1 MLLLLLLLLQ
11 MVMVMISMTT
21 MTVVV
26 VVMMKMMAG
35 GWRAMR
41 RASHGWL
48 VAPSFCCRRCGQS
61 RYCRHRR
68 HRDDGDD
75 VRHQGHAP
83 SFRRSFP
90 PLHLHFDFLK
100 APSKNLTR
108 ENSFVTSWRGL
119 QRSPRSFSLQKNAFT
134 VRLQRVRSKGVA
146 LEARRKRP
154 IA

>member
-1 MLLLLLLLLQ
+1 MSEPRASQWFQRIDATASVLSEMLLLLLLLLQ

-41 RASHGWL
+41 RESHGWL

-68 HRDDGDD
+68 HRDDG
-75 VRHQGHAP
+75 
-83 SFRRSFP
+83 
-90 PLHLHFDFLK
+90 
-100 APSKNLTR
+100 
-108 ENSFVTSWRGL
+108 E
-119 QRSPRSFSLQKNAFT
+119 
-134 VRLQRVRSKGVA
+134 VA
-146 LEARRKRP
+146 LTGEPRT
-154 IA
+154 